1 MRFGYFLGAAAV
13 AAALA
18 STPAQAVV
26 TYTYTTSGCFT
37 NGSCT
42 NFSQNPSTPGSF
54 GSLGGLSFNGFGSPG
69 VSDSTPNSI
78 NLGSMS
84 VQNIFS
90 DNPSANFFDL
100 NVVFTAPGNGS
111 ASFSAALQGEI
122 VFFQGGIDINF
133 GPGETV
139 KSSDG
144 SFELTVHDL
153 TLSSLNS
160 SGEITGTI
168 TDYVAAVPEPSTWAM
183 MILGFFGIGFLGY
196 RRSHRQALRL
206 A

>member
-54 GSLGGLSFNGFGSPG
+54 GSLGGLSFNGINPS
-69 VSDSTPNSI
+69 VNDSTPNSI
-78 NLGSMS
+78 NLGSMT

-100 NVVFTAPGNGS
+100 DVVFTAPGNGS
-111 ASFSAALQGEI
+111 ATFSAALQGEI
-122 VFFQGGIDINF
+122 VFFTGGIIDINF

-139 KSSDG
+139 TSSDG
-144 SFELTVHDL
+144 SFKLTVNDL
-153 TLSSLNS
+153 FLSSLNP

-168 TDYVAAVPEPSTWAM
+168 TDSVAAVPEPSTWAM

-196 RRSHRQALRL
+196 RRNHRQALRL

>member
-1 MRFGYFLGAAAV
+1 MRFGYFFGAAAV

-18 STPAQAVV
+18 ATPAQAV
-26 TYTYTTSGCFT
+26 TYSYTTSGCFT
-37 NGSCT
+37 NGSCSNYSLT
-42 NFSQNPSTPGSF
+42 PSTPGSI
-54 GSLGGLSFNGFGSPG
+54 GSLGGLSFNGINPS
-69 VSDSTPNSI
+69 VSDSTPHSI

-84 VQNIFS
+84 LQNIFS

-100 NVVFTAPGNGS
+100 DVVFTAPGNGS

-139 KSSDG
+139 TSSAGTFD
-144 SFELTVHDL
+144 LTVHDL
-153 TLSSLNS
+153 ILTSLNS

-196 RRSHRQALRL
+196 RRSHQQALRL